1 MILNIMANDDQ
12 LYEELKEQ
20 HLFDD
25 IKSVFNMDELTDD
38 CIIISDEFLPYKD
51 LQDLKLNE
59 NQTAFY
65 MIQSQYGQRL
75 EKSIKILCD
84 SKGIILIPPRLTVN
98 QIVQII
104 RKNFNESLFEKS
116 NVVAFLSTVSNIGT
130 TSTCLSVARSLE
142 ENTKAKVGVL
152 LLNAWDHGTY
162 QLSYKGEYLDDL
174 KVKLH
179 NQVINSKEEFLS
191 YFHMEKENQLYFL
204 GGNRY
209 TKIERLYTKEE
220 INYLINLSK
229 KYFDVVLLDLGSHFD
244 NALMV
249 QGLHESDMRFLIVNQ
264 QPKTINRFNLVYD
277 EILYPLNYK
286 KEDFLTVIN
295 QFKDKAQLSTP
306 KSIANELDMLNITT
320 IYEVDEPL
328 ISEIET
334 KTLYDLQDSVYQGS
348 ILNIVKS
355 ISAHAS
361 LQLEVEDT
369 SQKKKRFFGIG

>member
-334 KTLYDLQDSVYQGS
+334 KTLYDLQDSVYQ
-348 ILNIVKS
+348 
-355 ISAHAS
+355 AP
-361 LQLEVEDT
+361 
-369 SQKKKRFFGIG
+369 F